1 MDGNPIDRIV
11 DALKDYIDRAREDGT
26 PINDAAITRVEDYLE
41 DVENGDDELDFDY
54 LIKLSKEV
62 QGTE

>member
-1 MDGNPIDRIV
+1 MDSNTIDHIV
-11 DALKDYIDRAREDGT
+11 DVLKGYIDQAREDGT